1 MTRLSLLARRIL
13 PRTLVAALVVA
24 LVAGLALAPAVHAQ
38 SGAKP
43 ITLMV
48 PTSSATAADITSRLI
63 QPILQQRLNAPVIV
77 ENRTGA
83 SGAIGMAAVVRA
95 APDGNTVLM
104 SPSTM
109 AMINLLQK
117 DLAWNPSDFA
127 PVARM
132 ASLYYCV
139 VVNPALPVNNINDL
153 IALAKREPGKINFST
168 PGLGTPHHLVTEL
181 FKQVTGVNVV
191 HIPYKS
197 SANAVTDLAG
207 GQVQFAFQA
216 LHSVLPLVKA
226 GKLKLIATVTDART
240 PWTPETPTL
249 KESGI
254 DGVVINSWIG
264 AFLPKGAPKEM
275 VDRYA
280 RELNDVLNQP
290 AIKDE
295 LLKSGIVVNFGGP
308 DEMAA
313 LLRRDQALWKRV
325 VEDGR
330 VKLD

>member
-1 MTRLSLLARRIL
+1 MNQSNRLHRFIL
-13 PRTLVAALVVA
+13 PLAIGVASALAV
-24 LVAGLALAPAVHAQ
+24 LAPAAQAQ

-63 QPILQQRLNAPVIV
+63 QPILQQRFNAPVIV

-95 APDGNTVLM
+95 APDGNTLLM

-117 DLAWNPSDFA
+117 DLTWNPGDFA

-168 PGLGTPHHLVTEL
+168 PGVGTPHHLVTEL

-191 HIPYKS
+191 HIPYKA
-197 SANAVTDLAG
+197 SANAVTDLVG

-240 PWTPETPTL
+240 LWTPETPTL
-249 KESGI
+249 KEAGI

-264 AFLPKGAPKEM
+264 AFLPKGTAKQTI
-275 VDRYA
+275 DRYA
-280 RELNDVLNQP
+280 RELNEVLNQP
-290 AIKDE
+290 AIKEE

-325 VEDGR
+325 VDDGR
-330 VKLD
+330 VRLDSAG

>member
-1 MTRLSLLARRIL
+1 MKNLLKAVAPVALLAW
-13 PRTLVAALVVA
+13 AAWTGPVVA
-24 LVAGLALAPAVHAQ
+24 QTAG
-38 SGAKP
+38 KP

-63 QPILQQRLNAPVIV
+63 QPILQQRLGAPVIV

-117 DLAWNPSDFA
+117 DLTWNPGDFQ

-132 ASLYYCV
+132 ASLYYAV
-139 VVNPALPVNNINDL
+139 VVTPSLPVNNINEL
-153 IALAKREPGKINFST
+153 IALAKSKPGQLNFST
-168 PGLGTPHHLVTEL
+168 PGVGTPHHLVTEL

-191 HIPYKS
+191 HIPYKT
-197 SANAVTDLAG
+197 SAGAVTDLVG

-216 LHSVLPLVKA
+216 VHSVMPLVKG
-226 GKLKLIATVTDART
+226 GKLRIIATVTEART
-240 PWTPETPTL
+240 PWTPEIPTL
-249 KESGI
+249 KEAGI
-254 DGVVINSWIG
+254 EGVVINSWIG
-264 AFLPKGAPKEM
+264 AFLPKAASKES

-280 RELNDVLNQP
+280 RELNTVLNQRD
-290 AIKDE
+290 IKDE
-295 LLKSGIVVNFGGP
+295 LLKNGIVVNFGGP
-308 DEMAA
+308 EEMAA
-313 LLRRDQALWKRV
+313 LLKRDMILWKRV

-330 VKLD
+330 IQLDAAS

>member
-1 MTRLSLLARRIL
+1 MKHVAKLSRIIL
-13 PRTLVAALVVA
+13 PLALLV
-24 LVAGLALAPAVHAQ
+24 GSALAPAALAQ
-38 SGAKP
+38 SAGKP

-63 QPILQQRLNAPVIV
+63 QPILQQRFGAPVVV

-95 APDGNTVLM
+95 APDGNMLLM

-117 DLAWNPSDFA
+117 DLNWNPADFA

-139 VVNPALPVNNINDL
+139 VVTPTLPVSNITEL
-153 IALAKREPGKINFST
+153 IALAKKEPGKLNFST
-168 PGLGTPHHLVTEL
+168 PGVGTPHHLVTEL

-191 HIPYKS
+191 HIPYKTS
-197 SANAVTDLAG
+197 SGAVTDLAG

-216 LHSVLPLVKA
+216 VHSVMPLVKA
-226 GKLKLIATVTDART
+226 GKLKLIATVTDGRT
-240 PWTPETPTL
+240 PWTPDTPTL
-249 KESGI
+249 KDAGI

-264 AFLPKGAPKEM
+264 AFLPKATPKETI
-275 VDRYA
+275 DRYA
-280 RELNDVLNQP
+280 RELNSVLNQP
-290 AIKDE
+290 AIKEE
-295 LLKSGIVVNFGGP
+295 LLKNGIVVNFGGP

-313 LLRRDQALWKRV
+313 LLRRDSALWKKV
-325 VEDGR
+325 VEEGR
-330 VKLD
+330 IQLDSAS